1 MYIMLGECIPV
12 YVNVKMYKAKLQ
24 ELCHQRKWGLPR
36 YSAMKD
42 GPDHMPSFKA
52 SVYVNRV
59 TFTSGAFRS
68 LKEAKNHAAMLAF
81 FSFSS
86 GTPPIS
92 IPFLGSSTQTSE
104 HDINEQIGEVKPRD
118 VPIPA
123 QSSVIIDDM
132 DRYCKNQPQNNAQ
145 KNNLDPPV
153 FTCKTEDLPPT
164 NEQSVESPDF
174 FNTIKEVDQAAAK
187 LDLMSLSPDNFEK
200 ASILGDS
207 GSFKTSLLRLSERQ
221 DFHKPTY
228 KTMQAGSPHMPT
240 FFSTV
245 EVEGV
250 EFHGRGGRSK
260 NQAEEDAA
268 KIAYIAL
275 KECGLNMYAAF
286 SPSQI
291 ENKAVQSIH
300 NLGPFLS
307 SSATTYVN
315 YETRSKVHDT
325 NYKLYIWHSILT
337 DELLDLDLNEIL
349 LANVKVRNEV
359 HNPSF
364 LQSPEEDMINNR
376 NSSSCEPVI
385 SSSPKSSPL
394 SHIDVSCL
402 SI

>member
-1 MYIMLGECIPV
+1 
-12 YVNVKMYKAKLQ
+12 MYKAKLQ

-250 EFHGRGGRSK
+250 EFHGKGGRSK
-260 NQAEEDAA
+260 KQAEEDAA

-275 KECGLNMYAAF
+275 KEY
-286 SPSQI
+286 
-291 ENKAVQSIH
+291 
-300 NLGPFLS
+300 
-307 SSATTYVN
+307 
-315 YETRSKVHDT
+315 
-325 NYKLYIWHSILT
+325 
-337 DELLDLDLNEIL
+337 ELLDLDLNEIL

-376 NSSSCEPVI
+376 NSSSCEPQINQMIADVDKDGSGAIDYEEFEYMMTAKIGERDSKEELMKALHTIDHDKNGKI
-385 SSSPKSSPL
+385 SASDNNRIAKELGQNFTDRDSG
-394 SHIDVSCL
+394 DD
-402 SI
+402 

>member
-1 MYIMLGECIPV
+1 
-12 YVNVKMYKAKLQ
+12 MYKAKLQ

-86 GTPPIS
+86 
-92 IPFLGSSTQTSE
+92 GSSTQTSE

-200 ASILGDS
+200 GDS

-250 EFHGRGGRSK
+250 EFHGKGGRSK
-260 NQAEEDAA
+260 KQAEEDAA

-300 NLGPFLS
+300 NL
-307 SSATTYVN
+307 
-315 YETRSKVHDT
+315 
-325 NYKLYIWHSILT
+325 

>member
-1 MYIMLGECIPV
+1 
-12 YVNVKMYKAKLQ
+12 
-24 ELCHQRKWGLPR
+24 
-36 YSAMKD
+36 
-42 GPDHMPSFKA
+42 
-52 SVYVNRV
+52 
-59 TFTSGAFRS
+59 
-68 LKEAKNHAAMLAF
+68 
-81 FSFSS
+81 
-86 GTPPIS
+86 
-92 IPFLGSSTQTSE
+92 
-104 HDINEQIGEVKPRD
+104 
-118 VPIPA
+118 
-123 QSSVIIDDM
+123 
-132 DRYCKNQPQNNAQ
+132 
-145 KNNLDPPV
+145 
-153 FTCKTEDLPPT
+153 
-164 NEQSVESPDF
+164 
-174 FNTIKEVDQAAAK
+174 
-187 LDLMSLSPDNFEK
+187 
-200 ASILGDS
+200 
-207 GSFKTSLLRLSERQ
+207 
-221 DFHKPTY
+221 
-228 KTMQAGSPHMPT
+228 MQAGSPHMPT

-250 EFHGRGGRSK
+250 EFHGKGGRSK
-260 NQAEEDAA
+260 KQAEEDAA

-300 NLGPFLS
+300 NL
-307 SSATTYVN
+307 
-315 YETRSKVHDT
+315 
-325 NYKLYIWHSILT
+325 